1 MQNKSTHRVEVVPIT
16 LEPHPNA
23 DTLSI
28 VRVFAGYTVCVRTTD
43 WQGRALGAYV
53 PPDSLVDT
61 TRPEF
66 AFLADGKRARQRI
79 KVKKLRGVAAWGS

>member
-1 MQNKSTHRVEVVPIT
+1 M
-16 LEPHPNA
+16 LEPHPKA

-28 VRVFAGYTVCVRTTD
+28 VRVFAGYTVCVRTAD
-43 WQGRALGAYV
+43 WRGRELGAYV

-66 AFLADGKRARQRI
+66 TFLADGKNARLRI
-79 KVKKLRGVAAWGS
+79 KVAGSLARV